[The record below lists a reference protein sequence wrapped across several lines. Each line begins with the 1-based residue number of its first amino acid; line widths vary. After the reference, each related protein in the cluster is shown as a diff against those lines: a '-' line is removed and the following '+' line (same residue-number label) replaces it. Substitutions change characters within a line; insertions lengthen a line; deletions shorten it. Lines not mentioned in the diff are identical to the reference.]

1 MGHAVV
7 GGTVIS
13 VCCEIRVLPFGV
25 DFGAVVVLFAGVL
38 VCKEVAGLIIV
49 DDGVVGLSVVDVTE
63 VVVVVLSVLVVVVEA
78 ETQLPS
84 ILLITGGRG
93 TQRLFEPEMKRNEE
107 TY

>member
-13 VCCEIRVLPFGV
+13 VCCEIGVTPFGV

-38 VCKEVAGLIIV
+38 VGKEVAGLIIV

-63 VVVVVLSVLVVVVEA
+63 VVVVVLRVLVVVVEA
-78 ETQLPS
+78 ETQLLS

-93 TQRLFEPEMKRNEE
+93 TQSLFVPEMNRIEE
-107 TY
+107 S

>member
-13 VCCEIRVLPFGV
+13 VCCEIGVLPFGV
-25 DFGAVVVLFAGVL
+25 DFGAVVVLLAGVL
-38 VCKEVAGLIIV
+38 VGNHKVAGLLV
-49 DDGVVGLSVVDVTE
+49 GDRVVGLGVGDVTE
-63 VVVVVLSVLVVVVEA
+63 FVVVVLSVLVVVVEA

-93 TQRLFEPEMKRNEE
+93 TQRFFEPEMKRNEE